1 MKNLIMYRPG
11 KDSWI
16 SWIKKRIKNN
26 LNFVAL
32 LTGPT
37 GIGKSWNAI
46 QIAYLLDPEFDS
58 VEQIA
63 FNFIDLMRI
72 INKFN
77 NGGAND
83 PANLHKKK
91 FKICIFDE
99 AQTSVSKRTWQAK
112 ANKFLLF
119 LLSTF
124 RHQRIIV
131 LFTTPYE
138 DYLDSNSLKL
148 FHAKFECNGWSK
160 KTKKSRVRPKILQY
174 NPKKKKFYEHSLHV
188 IRGKKT
194 YKLVHWD
201 LNMPL
206 PHLTQ
211 PYEQAKFAFTNALNK
226 KIYDEMMAEERKGEI
241 VEEMKLTKELTNKQA
256 QGVEAYEKYGTMQKA
271 ADNLGISLS
280 TVHKRVAGAQKKGY
294 KVKMREE
301 EK

>member
-1 MKNLIMYRPG
+1 MKNLILYRPG

-46 QIAYLLDPEFDS
+46 EMAYRLDPEFDS
-58 VEQIA
+58 VEQVA
-63 FNFIDLMRI
+63 FKFTQLMQI

-77 NGGAND
+77 NGGTDD
-83 PANLHKKK
+83 PKGLNKKK
-91 FKICIFDE
+91 IKVCIFDE
-99 AQTSVSKRTWQAK
+99 AQTDVNKRDWQKK
-112 ANKFLLF
+112 ANKFLLY

-124 RHQRIIV
+124 RHQNIIV

-138 DYLDSNSLKL
+138 DFIDSNSLKL
-148 FHAKFECNGWSK
+148 FHAKFECQGWSK

-188 IRGKKT
+188 IRGRKT
-194 YKLVHWD
+194 YKLINWD
-201 LNMPL
+201 LKMP
-206 PHLTQ
+206 PAHLTE

-241 VEEMKLTKELTNKQA
+241 NVEMNLTKELLILKN
-256 QGVEAYEKYGTMQKA
+256 
-271 ADNLGISLS
+271 
-280 TVHKRVAGAQKKGY
+280 
-294 KVKMREE
+294 
-301 EK
+301 